1 MTNAVGGPPDD
12 LVRAHEERVNA
23 LAEGLLRPYLN
34 ALTKRSPSKQAK
46 EFNDPIWGTLYLH
59 AEEVAVLD
67 SPLLQRLRRIRQL
80 GVGHYVYPAATHT
93 RLEHSLGVVHQVQR
107 MVSSINDRGAIC
119 GENGQTTNGD
129 VVDAD
134 LLRVLRMAALC
145 HDVGHGFMSHV
156 SEYALDSNRDCENL
170 RLQFQNLIQ
179 RPQKSQ
185 LSEMTAHFLVKSPA
199 FAELVEIAYSTT
211 PRHPP
216 ENLTEHMGQLILGR
230 PIDEK
235 VLLLHEFISGP
246 FDADKL
252 DYLARD
258 SMMCGVPNIT
268 DIPRLVQKLRAT
280 ERSKEQLPEGL
291 RKAVKAER
299 STYVVTGMA
308 ASGGRTLDEI
318 ALARTLLFDKVY
330 RHQKVRA
337 VESMVTQIVSLLAK
351 HGAGHPADILFR
363 LSDDQLLELNDD
375 VLELAL
381 GRKLVE
387 DDASWVAV
395 VQDLSSCLRD
405 RDLFVRGFAFASV
418 MTGDDYRDDPTQ
430 KDALRAF
437 LDACSIHA
445 DAESFM
451 AEVIDLV
458 VDIADRLDETLP
470 VDASQ
475 LAHYVCLSRPKPAP
489 RLDGSDTGRAHLI
502 EADGKAT
509 QASVDAAETSPWAD
523 AYIATRDLGH
533 IFCPRQLAH
542 LVYVA
547 AENVVFTKFGLRL
560 PASMQHYAKQVP
572 SEVDSVRRKLQA
584 SGWYE
589 ERPLELRPIPDALR
603 AGDVEDR
610 LQKVVDALTNYQG
623 PARAEDAGSKAG
635 GAGSVGRTQVLSYV
649 RQFAEGGDDLVNAA
663 LDVLAHIQVIDR
675 ESVVSSLRAFLDAND
690 RFRGASIAP
699 LGSPKDSSAVLTY
712 FVGDL
717 AEEYDLNIRSLD
729 QALIYPDPIVLIDD
743 FIGTGRQAVDIL
755 QVYLGVERGDPL
767 DEERE
772 TLPDPGRELLK
783 ARPVAFVF
791 ATGTEAGRRNLE
803 DKAVELGIQATAYV
817 HTTTVPTLDGV
828 LRSHPHRDEF
838 MEFARKKGYDVT
850 ATVNGKAR
858 DDEWRTERSL
868 GYGNRGLLLTSAFN
882 TPTAATTILWAEG
895 AGWVPLLPRRTK
907 R

>member
-1 MTNAVGGPPDD
+1 MTAAEGPPDQ
-12 LVRAHEERVNA
+12 LVREHEARVNA
-23 LAEGLLRPYLN
+23 LAEDLLRPYLT
-34 ALTKRSPSKQAK
+34 ALADRPPSKQAK

-107 MVSSINDRGAIC
+107 MVSSINDRGAIN
-119 GENGQTTNGD
+119 GENGETTRGQ
-129 VVDAD
+129 VISED

-145 HDVGHGFMSHV
+145 HDIGHGFMSHV
-156 SEYALDSNRDCENL
+156 SEYALDSNRDCEDL

-185 LSEMTAHFLVKSPA
+185 LSEMTAHFLVRSPA
-199 FAELVEIAYSTT
+199 FAELITVAYSTT
-211 PRHPP
+211 TRQPP
-216 ENLTEHMGQLILGR
+216 TNLTDHMSQLILGR
-230 PIDEK
+230 PIDDR

-258 SMMCGVPNIT
+258 AMMCGVPNIT

-280 ERSKEQLPEGL
+280 ERSKDQLPDGL
-291 RKAVKAER
+291 RRAAKIVR
-299 STYVVTGMA
+299 PSYVVTGMA

-337 VESMVTQIVSLLAK
+337 VESMVNQMVSLLAT
-351 HGAGHPADILFR
+351 HGYGHPSDIPYR

-375 VLELAL
+375 TLEQAL
-381 GRKLVE
+381 GRALTEE
-387 DDASWVAV
+387 DATWVPV
-395 VQDLSSCLRD
+395 VRDLSRRLRD

-418 MTGDDYRDDPTQ
+418 MTGDDYRDDPVQ
-430 KDALRAF
+430 KDALRRF
-437 LDACSIHA
+437 LDECSIHTSA
-445 DAESFM
+445 HELM

-458 VDIADRLDETLP
+458 VDIAAKLDEPLP
-470 VDASQ
+470 VEAS
-475 LAHYVCLSRPKPAP
+475 LLSHYICLSRPKPAP

-547 AENVVFTKFGLRL
+547 AENVVFTRYGLRL
-560 PASMQHYAKQVP
+560 PLSMQHYAKQVP
-572 SEVDSVRRKLQA
+572 SDVDSVRRKLQDL
-584 SGWYE
+584 GWYE
-589 ERPLELRPIPDALR
+589 DRPLELRPMPDALR
-603 AGDVEDR
+603 GAEDR
-610 LQKVVDALTNYQG
+610 LQKVVDALASYQG
-623 PARAEDAGSKAG
+623 PSRAKDAGSKAG
-635 GAGSVGRTQVLSYV
+635 GAGSIGQTQVLSFV
-649 RQFAEGGDDLVNAA
+649 RQFAEGGDDVVEGA
-663 LDVLAHIQVIDR
+663 LDVLAHIRVIDR
-675 ESVVSSLRAFLDAND
+675 DAVVESLRAFLE
-690 RFRGASIAP
+690 RHVEFRGASIAP
-699 LGSPKDSSAVLTY
+699 FGAPKDSSAVLTY

-717 AEEYDLNIRSLD
+717 ADEYNLKIRPLD
-729 QALIYPDPIVLIDD
+729 QALIYSDPIVLVDD

-755 QVYLGVERGDPL
+755 EGYMAVQRSNPL
-767 DEERE
+767 DEERDA
-772 TLPDPGRELLK
+772 LPQKGRELLK
-783 ARPVAFVF
+783 SRPVAFVF
-791 ATGTEAGRRNLE
+791 ATGTEEGRAKLVENAGT
-803 DKAVELGIQATAYV
+803 LGLDATAYV
-817 HTTTVPTLDGV
+817 HITNIPTVAGV
-828 LRSHPHRDEF
+828 LESQPHAAAF
-838 MEFARKKGYDVT
+838 IEFARKKGYEV
-850 ATVNGKAR
+850 
-858 DDEWRTERSL
+858 TERLNGEDRAEDWRAERAL
-868 GYGNRGLLLTSAFN
+868 GYGNRGLLLTSSFN
-882 TPTAATTILWAEG
+882 TPTAAMTILWADG

>member
-1 MTNAVGGPPDD
+1 MNDAAAGRPDD

-23 LAEGLLRPYLN
+23 LAERLLRPYLS
-34 ALTKRSPSKQAK
+34 ALSGRPSSKQAK

-59 AEEVAVLD
+59 SEEIVVLD
-67 SPLLQRLRRIRQL
+67 SPVLQRLRRIRQL

-107 MVSSINDRGAIC
+107 MVSSINDRGAIS
-119 GENGQTTNGD
+119 GENGQTTPGD
-129 VVDAD
+129 VIDED

-156 SEYALDSNRDCENL
+156 SEYALDSNRDCEDL
-170 RLQFQNLIQ
+170 RLQFQQFIQ

-199 FAELVEIAYSTT
+199 FAELIDIAYSTT

-216 ENLTEHMGQLILGR
+216 EDLTERMGQLILGR

-246 FDADKL
+246 FDADKM

-258 SMMCGVPNIT
+258 AMMCGVPNIT

-280 ERSKEQLPEGL
+280 ERSKEQLPDGL
-291 RKAVKAER
+291 RRAVKAQR
-299 STYVVTGMA
+299 AAYVVTGVA

-337 VESMVTQIVSLLAK
+337 VESMVTQIVILLAE
-351 HGAGHPADILFR
+351 HGAGHASDIPFR

-375 VLELAL
+375 ALEQAL
-381 GRKLVE
+381 GRQLVD
-387 DDASWVAV
+387 DDASWAPV
-395 VQDLSSCLRD
+395 VRDLSRCLRD

-418 MTGDDYRDDPTQ
+418 MTGDDYRDDPDQ

-437 LDACSIHA
+437 LDACTMPA
-445 DAESFM
+445 AAAEFM
-451 AEVIDLV
+451 GEVIQLLV
-458 VDIADRLDETLP
+458 GIADILDQPLP
-470 VDASQ
+470 VDPSQ

-547 AENVVFTKFGLRL
+547 AENVVFERFGLRL
-560 PASMQHYAKQVP
+560 PSSMQHYAKQVP
-572 SEVDSVRRKLQA
+572 SEVDTVRRKLQEA
-584 SGWYE
+584 GWYDD
-589 ERPLELRPIPDALR
+589 RPLELRPIPEALR
-603 AGDVEDR
+603 AGDIEDR

-623 PARAEDAGSKAG
+623 PARADDAGSKAG
-635 GAGSVGRTQVLSYV
+635 GAGSVGRAQVLSYV
-649 RQFAEGGDDLVNAA
+649 RQFAEGGDDVVNAA
-663 LDVLAHIQVIDR
+663 LDVLAQVRVIDR
-675 ESVVSSLRAFLDAND
+675 DAVVSSLRAFLDSNET
-690 RFRGASIAP
+690 FRGASIAP

-717 AEEYDLNIRSLD
+717 AEEYELNIRSLD
-729 QALIYPDPIVLIDD
+729 QALIYPEPIVLVDD

-755 QVYLGVERGDPL
+755 QVYMGVERDDPL

-772 TLPDPGRELLK
+772 TLPDDGRALLTT
-783 ARPVAFVF
+783 RPVAFVF
-791 ATGTEAGRRNLE
+791 ATGTEAGRMKLE
-803 DKAVELGIQATAYV
+803 EKAAELGIDATAYV
-817 HTTTVPTLDGV
+817 HTSEIPSLDSV
-828 LRSHPHRDEF
+828 LNGHPHRVAF
-838 MEFARKKGYDVT
+838 IEFARKKGYEAT
-850 ATVNGKAR
+850 AMLNGEER

-882 TPTAATTILWAEG
+882 TPTAATTILWADG
-895 AGWVPLLPRRTK
+895 AGWVPLMPRRTK